1 MSTPTFSEPANAAAF
16 AGLLAHMRTVAS
28 SGRRLKART
37 ERDLALARQAIDLNK
52 MGEEVL
58 VAAREEAQKPG
69 TDLAALYATVVWIRD
84 LLVRAV
90 TAFSRHPRLCML
102 KPLFEDA
109 LDDWDALAEN
119 LAMVATPE
127 RRALLDD
134 LEQAVQA
141 NKDKFTD
148 WRDSDLFR

>member
-1 MSTPTFSEPANAAAF
+1 M
-16 AGLLAHMRTVAS
+16 
-28 SGRRLKART
+28 
-37 ERDLALARQAIDLNK
+37 ALARQVIAVSK
-52 MGEEVL
+52 MGEKAL
-58 VAAREEAQKPG
+58 LASREEAQKPG
-69 TDLAALYATVVWIRD
+69 SDLPALYATVVRVRD

-90 TAFSRHPRLCML
+90 AAFSRHPRLCML

-119 LAMVATPE
+119 IAMVATPE

-148 WRDSDLFR
+148 WRDADLFQ

>member
-1 MSTPTFSEPANAAAF
+1 M
-16 AGLLAHMRTVAS
+16 
-28 SGRRLKART
+28 
-37 ERDLALARQAIDLNK
+37 DLARQAIALSK
-52 MGEEVL
+52 MGEKAL
-58 VAAREEAQKPG
+58 LTSREEAQKAE
-69 TDLAALYATVVWIRD
+69 TDLEGLYTSVTRARDALIVFISKLA
-84 LLVRAV
+84 
-90 TAFSRHPRLCML
+90 RHPRLRVL

-119 LAMVATPE
+119 LSMVATPE

-148 WRDSDLFR
+148 WRDSDLFQ